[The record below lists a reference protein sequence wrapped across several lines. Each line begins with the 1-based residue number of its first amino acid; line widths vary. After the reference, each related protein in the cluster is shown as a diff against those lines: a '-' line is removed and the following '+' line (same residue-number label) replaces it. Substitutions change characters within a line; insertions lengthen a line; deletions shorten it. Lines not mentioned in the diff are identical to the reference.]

1 MREVD
6 RLVISRTLLKVLFM
20 RQVLRKKTACLNP
33 MHGMGF
39 FTGVL
44 SLRHHWVT
52 IKENRCMNVA
62 DSTTERILSWRR
74 IAMAALLCA
83 LSCAAVAQPPTLA
96 SMADQ
101 RAGAVTQ
108 VVLGILSYARW
119 PVEPE
124 RLHLCVV
131 GPTEYTDDLVK
142 GPTQA
147 TGRHVDVQRFLTDS
161 PSIAT
166 QCDAVYVGKL
176 SLDERGRLFTSLNG
190 HAVLSISE
198 GGDQCTV
205 GSLFCLR
212 VRDDQVS
219 FEVNLD
225 SVARSGV
232 RIHPSVLQL
241 SRRRAPVP

>member
-1 MREVD
+1 M
-6 RLVISRTLLKVLFM
+6 S
-20 RQVLRKKTACLNP
+20 
-33 MHGMGF
+33 
-39 FTGVL
+39 
-44 SLRHHWVT
+44 
-52 IKENRCMNVA
+52 VA
-62 DSTTERILSWRR
+62 VSTTGRFWGWRQFCLSV
-74 IAMAALLCA
+74 LLC
-83 LSCAAVAQPPTLA
+83 LSTYISVAQDAAPTDA
-96 SMADQ
+96 ADQ
-101 RAGAVTQ
+101 RAQAVTQ

-124 RLHLCVV
+124 QLRLCIV

-142 GPTQA
+142 GTTQA
-147 TGRHVDVQRFLTDS
+147 TGRPVLVQRLLASS
-161 PSIAT
+161 PALGSA
-166 QCDAVYVGKL
+166 CDAVYIGKL
-176 SLDERGRLFTSLNG
+176 SSDERSRLFTALSG

-212 VRDDQVS
+212 VTDNQVS

-241 SRRRAPVP
+241 SRRRSAQP

>member
-1 MREVD
+1 M
-6 RLVISRTLLKVLFM
+6 S
-20 RQVLRKKTACLNP
+20 
-33 MHGMGF
+33 
-39 FTGVL
+39 
-44 SLRHHWVT
+44 
-52 IKENRCMNVA
+52 VA
-62 DSTTERILSWRR
+62 VSTTGRFWGWRQFCLSALFCLSTHIS
-74 IAMAALLCA
+74 IAQDAA
-83 LSCAAVAQPPTLA
+83 PTGA
-96 SMADQ
+96 ADQ
-101 RAGAVTQ
+101 RAQAVTQ

-124 RLHLCVV
+124 QLRLCIV

-142 GPTQA
+142 GTTQA
-147 TGRHVDVQRFLTDS
+147 TGRPVLVQRLLASS
-161 PSIAT
+161 PALGSA
-166 QCDAVYVGKL
+166 CDAVYIGKL
-176 SLDERGRLFTSLNG
+176 SSDERSRLFTALSG

-212 VRDDQVS
+212 VADNQVS

-241 SRRRAPVP
+241 SRRRSAQP